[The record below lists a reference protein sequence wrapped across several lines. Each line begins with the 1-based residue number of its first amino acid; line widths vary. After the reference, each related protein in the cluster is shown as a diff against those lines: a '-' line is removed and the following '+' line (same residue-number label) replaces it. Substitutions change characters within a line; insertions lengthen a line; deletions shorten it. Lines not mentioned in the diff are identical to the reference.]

1 MKQVI
6 HIFGASGS
14 GTSTLAAAGYDTGG
28 VEMRSKA
35 MHDAWSRKLS
45 CPVLVLD
52 GTQPRRGAFGFT
64 AKGGAQCA
72 ADMRSIRRSETS
84 ISKR

>member
-6 HIFGASGS
+6 HIFGAAGS
-14 GTSTLAAAGYDTGG
+14 GTSTLAAAGYETGG

-52 GTQPRRGAFGFT
+52 GTQPVESPVDAVLSALQRKEEPNVR
-64 AKGGAQCA
+64 Q
-72 ADMRSIRRSETS
+72 I
-84 ISKR
+84 